1 MAIKSAGPLSF
12 EEINDELGNS
22 STAELDLETAASNF
36 SGIRDTETTD
46 GYGALAIEMRE
57 FYGKSYSA
65 GSGTYGTRNAH
76 TLRFASEDSQY
87 RGWTGNELVHCAENI
102 AAQKQLHN
110 GTPGVSGFTKYID
123 DYIDNDLTVG
133 DDVYNASTGTSTLDV
148 STLATANGAASTG
161 RYLLDTT
168 ADKVFLIQTTG
179 NVSKVIDRKPAT
191 PTISLVSKTDNSI
204 TINIVGDTRVA
215 RTIRT
220 YRDSTEAT
228 LTSGS
233 DFSAGSYLHSNI
245 TTQYTYSSLSAT
257 TEYTLKARY
266 ENANAGALGTGDDS
280 NTLTITTLGGAT
292 AFSNPFTD
300 FNIVETDDTS
310 TSQEFESS
318 EKTIDLANAFG
329 DTTISCQQPSDSD
342 AQLVVKGGT
351 SSGNYGS
358 YAESITL
365 GEASTYYLKFKLVE
379 SRTSQTS
386 NQLSQEVRLIT
397 ITNNSVDAVGSSGGS
412 QKPKITI
419 EIGPPREDP

>member
-1 MAIKSAGPLSF
+1 MAIQSSGPITF
-12 EEINDELGNS
+12 EDINDELGEG
-22 STAELDLETAASNF
+22 STNQLDLETAASNF

-46 GYGALAIEMRE
+46 GYGALAVEMRE

-76 TLRFASEDSQY
+76 TIRFLTDGVSSRAY
-87 RGWTGNELVHCAENI
+87 GAGELVHAAEAI
-102 AAQKQLHN
+102 AAQTSLGGAV
-110 GTPGVSGFTKYID
+110 GTTNLSKFVD

-133 DDVYNASTGTSTLDV
+133 DDIYNASTGTAVFDISGHLVNSRPGDGTKYYCD
-148 STLATANGAASTG
+148 
-161 RYLLDTT
+161 DT
-168 ADKVFLIQTTG
+168 ADKVFRLQSSG
-179 NVSKVIDRKPAT
+179 NVSVVFDRKPAT
-191 PTISLVSKTDNSI
+191 PTISLASKTDTTI
-204 TINIVGDTRVA
+204 TISIVGDTRVA

-220 YRDSTEAT
+220 YEGSNEAT

-233 DFSAGSYLHSNI
+233 DFVAGNSTNTNI
-245 TTQYTYSSLSAT
+245 TKEYTYSSLTAN

-266 ENANAGALGTGDDS
+266 ENANAGALGTGEDS

-300 FNIVETDDTS
+300 FTISGIDDTS

-386 NQLSQEVRLIT
+386 NQLASENRLIT
-397 ITNNSVDAVGSSGGS
+397 ITNNSVQAVGSSGGV

-419 EIGPPREDP
+419 LIGPPREGP